1 MSKVKLK
8 KYGLKDIIYF
18 TNKPKE
24 RERRIQSASSKKT
37 TATFSVNVK
46 AAERHPDEQVF
57 IIEKIT
63 DHGKGVKTYHL
74 MKKDGTN
81 PAFFRAGQYVVIR
94 QEIEGKLIARPVSM
108 SCGPAETL
116 EGKLDVTVKKVE
128 NGFLS
133 KYIIDNW
140 KIGDEV
146 KTSGPQG
153 LFYYEFFRDERHVVA
168 CSGGSGITPILSM
181 AKAIASGDE
190 DFELTILY
198 GSRTREDILFADEFA
213 KVMKAT
219 DKVKL
224 VNVLSDEDVTV
235 GEVDGVAF
243 EKGFITAELIKKYAG
258 VGKFSLFASGP
269 QAMYNFL
276 DKEAEK
282 LGLDLKHYRKEIF
295 GSIKEPWTL
304 PGYPQEV
311 KDKVFNLKVKMC
323 NEIYDIPCNAN
334 ENMLVAL
341 ERAGI
346 AGPNRCRGGVCG
358 WCRSR
363 LVSGNVYIPE
373 ITDGRRMADKK
384 YGYIHPCA
392 SFALS
397 DCEIEV
403 PNRK

>member
-24 RERRIQSASSKKT
+24 REKRIQQTSSVKT
-37 TATFSVNVK
+37 TATFKVNEK
-46 AAERHPDEQVF
+46 AAERHPDEQRFV
-57 IIEKIT
+57 IDRVV
-63 DHGKGVKTYHL
+63 DHGKGVKTYTL
-74 MKKDGTN
+74 KKKDGTN

-94 QEIEGKLIARPVSM
+94 QEIDGKLIARPVSI
-108 SCGPAETL
+108 SSGPADTL
-116 EGKLDVTVKKVE
+116 DGWMDVTVKEVA

-133 KYIIDNW
+133 KYIIENW
-140 KIGDEV
+140 KEGDEV
-146 KTSGPQG
+146 RTSGPQG
-153 LFYYEFFRDERHVVA
+153 LFYYEGFRDEKHVVA

-190 DFELTILY
+190 DFRLTVLY
-198 GSRTREDILFADEFA
+198 GSRTRDDILFAEDFA
-213 KVMKAT
+213 AVMEAT
-219 DKVKL
+219 DKVQL
-224 VNVLSDEDVTV
+224 INVLSE
-235 GEVDGVAF
+235 EEADGC
-243 EKGFITAELIKKYAG
+243 EKGFITADLIRKYAG
-258 VGKFSLFASGP
+258 EGPFSLFASGP

-276 DKEAEK
+276 DAEADK
-282 LGLDLKHYRKEIF
+282 LALDFKHYRKEIF

-304 PGYPQEV
+304 PGYPAEA
-311 KDKVFNLKVKMC
+311 KDKVFTLTVKMC
-323 NEIYDIPCNAN
+323 GDEYVIPCNAN

-358 WCRSR
+358 WCRS
-363 LVSGNVYIPE
+363 LLIEGNVFIPE
-373 ITDGRRMADKK
+373 LTDGRRGADKK

-392 SFALS
+392 TFALS
-397 DCEIEV
+397 DAVIEV

>member
-1 MSKVKLK
+1 MSKVKLR

-24 RERRIQSASSKKT
+24 REKRIQDTVPERSGANFKC
-37 TATFSVNVK
+37 NIK
-46 AAERHPDEQVF
+46 AAERHPDEQLF
-57 IIEKIT
+57 IIDKIT
-63 DHGKGVKTYHL
+63 DRGKGVKTYTL
-74 MKKDGTN
+74 RKKDGTD

-94 QEIEGKLIARPVSM
+94 QEIDGKLIARPVSI
-108 SCGPAETL
+108 SSGPAETL
-116 EGKLDVTVKKVE
+116 EGKLEVTVKEVE

-133 KYIIDNW
+133 KYIIENW
-140 KIGDEV
+140 KEGDEV
-146 KTSGPQG
+146 RTSGPQG
-153 LFYYEFFRDERHVVA
+153 LFYYEGFRDEPHVIA

-190 DFELTILY
+190 DFRLTVLY
-198 GSRTREDILFADEFA
+198 GSRTKEDILFAEAFEE
-213 KVMKAT
+213 VMKAT

-224 VNVLSDEDVTV
+224 VNVLSDE
-235 GEVDGVAF
+235 VAEGC
-243 EKGFITAELIKKYAG
+243 EKGFITADLIRKYAG
-258 VGKFSLFASGP
+258 DGKYSLFASGP

-276 DKEAEK
+276 DAEADK
-282 LGLDLKHYRKEIF
+282 LGLDFKHYRKEIF

-304 PGYPQEV
+304 PGYPEEAR
-311 KDKVFNLKVKMC
+311 DKIFRLKVIMC
-323 NEIYDIPCNAN
+323 GDEYDIPCNAN

-358 WCRSR
+358 WCRSK
-363 LVSGNVYIPE
+363 LLEGNVFIPE
-373 ITDGRRMADKK
+373 LTDGRRGADKE

-397 DCEIEV
+397 DAVIEV

>member
-8 KYGLKDIIYF
+8 NYGLKDIMYF

-24 RERRIQSASSKKT
+24 REKRIEAASSQKSGAVFK
-37 TATFSVNVK
+37 VNEK
-46 AAERHPDEQVF
+46 AAERHPEQQEFV
-57 IIEKIT
+57 IEKIT
-63 DHGKGVKTYHL
+63 DRGEGVKSYTL
-74 MKKDGTN
+74 RKKDGTN

-94 QEIEGKLIARPVSM
+94 QEIDGKLIARPVSI
-108 SCGPAETL
+108 SSGPVETL
-116 EGKLDVTVKKVE
+116 DGTIEVTVKLVPD
-128 NGFLS
+128 GFLS
-133 KYIIDNW
+133 KYIIANW
-140 KIGDEV
+140 KVGDEV

-153 LFYYEFFRDERHVVA
+153 LFYYEGFRDEKKVVA

-190 DFELTILY
+190 DFELTVLY
-198 GSRTREDILFADEFA
+198 GSKNRNEILFADEFA
-213 KVMKAT
+213 EVMAKT

-224 VNVLSDEDVTV
+224 VNVLSEEEAE
-235 GEVDGVAF
+235 GYES
-243 EKGFITAELIKKYAG
+243 GFITADLIKKYAG
-258 VGKFSLFASGP
+258 DDKYSLFASGP
-269 QAMYNFL
+269 QVMYEFL
-276 DKEAEK
+276 DKETDR

-295 GSIKEPWTL
+295 GSVKQPWTL
-304 PGYPQEV
+304 PGYPAEA

-323 NEIYDIPCNAN
+323 NKEYEIPCNAN

-363 LVSGNVYIPE
+363 LISGEVFIPE
-373 ITDGRRMADKK
+373 LTDRRRGADKK

-392 SFALS
+392 SFAIS

-403 PNRK
+403 PNNK

>member
-24 RERRIQSASSKKT
+24 REKRIQETVPSRSG
-37 TATFSVNVK
+37 ATFKCNIK

-57 IIEKIT
+57 VIDSIK
-63 DHGKGVKTYHL
+63 DHGKGVKTYTL
-74 MKKDGTN
+74 RKKDDTD

-94 QEIEGKLIARPVSM
+94 QEIDGKLIARPVSI
-108 SCGPAETL
+108 SSGPAETL
-116 EGKLDVTVKKVE
+116 EGRMDVTVKEVE

-133 KYIIDNW
+133 KYIIENW
-140 KIGDEV
+140 KEGDEV
-146 KTSGPQG
+146 RTSGPQG
-153 LFYYEFFRDERHVVA
+153 LFYYEGLRDEKHVIA

-190 DFELTILY
+190 DFRLTILY
-198 GSRTREDILFADEFA
+198 GSRTKSDILFAKEFNE
-213 KVMKAT
+213 VMKAT

-224 VNVLSDEDVTV
+224 INVLSNSKAKGCEH
-235 GEVDGVAF
+235 
-243 EKGFITAELIKKYAG
+243 GFITAELIKKYAG
-258 VGKFSLFASGP
+258 DDKFSLFASGP

-276 DKEAEK
+276 DAEADK
-282 LGLDLKHYRKEIF
+282 LELDLKHYRKEIF

-304 PGYPQEV
+304 PGYPAEA
-311 KDKVFNLKVKMC
+311 KDKVFSLKVIMC
-323 NEIYDIPCNAN
+323 GDEYNIPCNAN
-334 ENMLVAL
+334 ENMIVAL

-363 LVSGNVYIPE
+363 LISGEVFIPE
-373 ITDGRRMADKK
+373 LTDGRRGADKE

-392 SFALS
+392 TFALS
-397 DCEIEV
+397 DAVIEV

>member
-8 KYGLKDIIYF
+8 NYGLKDIMYF

-24 RERRIQSASSKKT
+24 REKRIEAASSQKSGAVFK
-37 TATFSVNVK
+37 VNEK
-46 AAERHPDEQVF
+46 AAERHPEQQEFV
-57 IIEKIT
+57 IEKIT
-63 DHGKGVKTYHL
+63 DRGEGVKSYTL
-74 MKKDGTN
+74 RKKDGTN

-94 QEIEGKLIARPVSM
+94 QEIDGKLIARPVSI
-108 SCGPAETL
+108 SSGPVETL
-116 EGKLDVTVKKVE
+116 DGTIEVTVKLVPD
-128 NGFLS
+128 GFLS
-133 KYIIDNW
+133 KYIIANW
-140 KIGDEV
+140 KVGDEV

-153 LFYYEFFRDERHVVA
+153 LFYYEGFRDEKKVVA

-190 DFELTILY
+190 DFELTVLY
-198 GSRTREDILFADEFA
+198 GSKNRNEILFADEFA
-213 KVMKAT
+213 EVMAKT

-224 VNVLSDEDVTV
+224 VNVLSEEEAE
-235 GEVDGVAF
+235 GYES
-243 EKGFITAELIKKYAG
+243 GFITADLIKKYAG
-258 VGKFSLFASGP
+258 DDKYSLFASGP
-269 QAMYNFL
+269 QVMYEFL
-276 DKEAEK
+276 DKETDR

-295 GSIKEPWTL
+295 GSVKQPWTL
-304 PGYPQEV
+304 PGYPAEA

-323 NEIYDIPCNAN
+323 NKEYEIPCNAN

-363 LVSGNVYIPE
+363 LISGEVFIPE
-373 ITDGRRMADKK
+373 LTDGRRGADKK

-392 SFALS
+392 SFAIS

-403 PNRK
+403 PNNK